1 MKKLLDEENN
11 DNLQITALQDICHL
25 STGKQ
30 VSVAGR
36 VTFQKS
42 PDSVTVKGKEISK
55 QEAIL
60 TDETASVRMVLW
72 ETDISKIISGQTYS
86 LKKAIIRSNKD
97 DNYITI
103 NKDTEIEQTNELIHR
118 ADEPIQNNNAIY
130 TLCTPATGVQLIRR
144 LIRCSKCFISI
155 VNTNT
160 NNKVIKC
167 SECGMHQ
174 LKASCNKD
182 MFVSAYYFV
191 KPTKETLSILLK
203 KEILKKIC
211 LTVDNNSDDQAD
223 QRFDALTDEDITEI
237 ILTAPVQLIY
247 NENNIAL
254 DIEASVDE

>member
-1 MKKLLDEENN
+1 M
-11 DNLQITALQDICHL
+11 
-25 STGKQ
+25 
-30 VSVAGR
+30 
-36 VTFQKS
+36 
-42 PDSVTVKGKEISK
+42 KGKEISK
-55 QEAIL
+55 QEAIV

-72 ETDISKIISGQTYS
+72 EMNISKVISGQTYS
-86 LKKAIIRSNKD
+86 LKKAIVRSYKD

-103 NKDTEIEQTNELIHR
+103 NKDTGIEQTNELIHR

-144 LIRCSKCFISI
+144 LIRCSKCFTSI

-182 MFVSAYYFV
+182 MFVSAYFV

-203 KEILKKIC
+203 KEILKKIY

-223 QRFDALTDEDITEI
+223 QRFDALTDEDIIEI
-237 ILTAPVQLIY
+237 ILTAPVQLTY

-254 DIEASVDE
+254 DIEALVDEQGH